1 MKLSVV
7 IVSYNVKYH
16 LEQCLRSVQ
25 RATSALESEVWVVD
39 NASTDGS
46 LDYLRPRFPDVHF
59 IANTENV
66 GFSRAN
72 NQAIRLSTGE
82 YVLLLN
88 PDTLVGEATLSGC
101 VSFLDAHPEVGATGV
116 KMLNPDGTFAP
127 ESRRG
132 VPSPFTSFCKMSGL
146 GTLFPRSRTFGRYYM
161 LYLDRESPAPIEI
174 ISGAYNMLRRKAL
187 DQVGLL
193 DEDFFMYGEDV
204 DLSYRLLTG
213 GWTNYYLPLPIL
225 HYKGESTVKSSYRYV
240 SVFYNAMLIFYNKH
254 FSRGH
259 LMLGHIVKAT
269 VFVRAF
275 IDMCV
280 RLLGRLSRALG
291 LSAPPHSSDR
301 YLSFD
306 FDATPVSR
314 MLVELEA
321 QEDSSRA
328 VIRTYSRQTG
338 IAIVPGGAM
347 PYEENEDMKGKS

>member
-1 MKLSVV
+1 MKLSVI

-16 LEQCLRSVQ
+16 LAQCLRSVQ
-25 RATSALESEVWVVD
+25 RATESLESEIWVVD
-39 NASTDGS
+39 NASSDGS
-46 LDYLRPRFPDVHF
+46 PDYLRARFPDVHF
-59 IANTENV
+59 IANEENV

-72 NQAIRLSTGE
+72 NQAIRLSIGE

-88 PDTLVGEATLSGC
+88 PDTLVGEETLTGC
-101 VSFLDAHPEVGATGV
+101 VAFLDAHPEVGATGV

-161 LYLDRESPAPIEI
+161 QYLDRESPSPIEI
-174 ISGAYNMLRRKAL
+174 ISGAFNMLRRKAL
-187 DQVGLL
+187 DEVGLL

-204 DLSYRLLTG
+204 DLSYRLLKG

-259 LMLGHIVKAT
+259 LLLGYVIKAT
-269 VFVRAF
+269 VYVRAF
-275 IDMCV
+275 FDMCV
-280 RLLGRLSRALG
+280 RLWGRLRRAVG
-291 LSAPPHSSDR
+291 MPVIPHSSDR
-301 YLSFD
+301 YISFD
-306 FDATPVSR
+306 FDSTPVSL
-314 MLVELEA
+314 MLATLEA
-321 QEDSSRA
+321 QDDVERA
-328 VIRTYSRQTG
+328 VIRTYSRQAGVT
-338 IAIVPGGAM
+338 IVPGGAL
-347 PYEENEDMKGKS
+347 PYTEPDKTK